1 MWIRHCLPRAQSFL
15 TMENLSELQTQ
26 IESLQRE
33 NNYLK
38 QAMQQWKSIEKLYKS
53 SAQKLKDS
61 EKRIRNIIE
70 NTPIG
75 MAVSNEAAVFE
86 YVNPAF
92 CELLNCSLF
101 DLQGKNIWSI
111 VNGEDNDTLQKDYYD
126 LYRGKKDL
134 RRDWR
139 LISKDNTEK
148 FVLADTT
155 LLMGEDGQQK
165 VLTFITDI
173 TERRN
178 LINELIVAK
187 EKAII
192 ANNSK
197 SEFLANMSHEI
208 RTPMNGIMGMTEILK
223 QTPLTSEQKE
233 YLDIINTSSNSL
245 LSIINDILDFS
256 KIEAGKIELE
266 QTPINI
272 ADIISEIADMLV
284 LKAEQKR
291 IELITYVKVDAQHQ
305 LLGDPVRLKQII
317 LNFANNAIKFTPD
330 GGEVVIY
337 AELVSTLYD
346 QAEIVFKI
354 KDNGVGIS
362 KEGMNKLFKPF
373 SQVDVSTTRKYGGT
387 GLGLII
393 SKRLA
398 NIMKGD
404 VFAESEVGK
413 GSTFGFSARFTMD
426 MSKLYEQPEIELSG
440 LKALIL
446 DDNETNIKI
455 LKKYLEYWGCLS
467 DAATSAHEAFDLLKK
482 SCLNQNRY
490 DFVLSDYMMPD
501 IDGFSFAKMVRTN
514 PLTQNTRLILL
525 SSMTHLN
532 HKQEFIAAGFQAYLY
547 KPIKLEQLKRTL
559 MQVLFNEEQL
569 EQTVATNESKQNI
582 TRKLSILIAED
593 NLINQKVAMTILKKL
608 GHQVDLA
615 ENGLQAVQK
624 FELNHYDVILMDMQ
638 MPEMNGLEATRII
651 REYEQEKNLKP
662 TPIIS
667 MTANAMQ
674 ADMEKSL
681 SAGMNDFIS
690 KPFKQD
696 QLIETLSKLTA
707 N

>member
-1 MWIRHCLPRAQSFL
+1 
-15 TMENLSELQTQ
+15 MENLRELQAQ

-75 MAVSNEAAVFE
+75 MAVSNENAVFE

-92 CELLNCSLF
+92 CEMLNCSLF

-111 VNGEDNDTLQKDYYD
+111 VNGEDHDTLQRDYYD

-155 LLMGEDGQQK
+155 LLVGEDGQQK

-272 ADIISEIADMLV
+272 SDIISEIADMLV

-291 IELITYVKVDAQHQ
+291 IELITYVKVVVQHQ

-337 AELVSTLYD
+337 AELVSTFYD
-346 QAEIVFKI
+346 EAEIVFKI

-413 GSTFGFSARFTMD
+413 GSTFGFNARFTMD
-426 MSKLYEQPEIELSG
+426 MSKLYQQPEIELAG

-455 LKKYLEYWGCLS
+455 LQKYLEFWGCQS
-467 DAATSAHEAFDLLKK
+467 DTATSAHEAFDLLKK
-482 SCLNQNRY
+482 SFLEQNRY

-525 SSMTHLN
+525 SSMTQLN

-559 MQVLFNEEQL
+559 MQVLFSEEQIGP
-569 EQTVATNESKQNI
+569 EINTSESKQKI
-582 TRKLSILIAED
+582 TRELSILIAED
-593 NLINQKVAMTILKKL
+593 NLINQKVALTILKKL
-608 GHQVDLA
+608 GHKVDLA
-615 ENGLQAVQK
+615 ENGLQAVEK
-624 FELNHYDVILMDMQ
+624 FELNNYDVILMDMQ

-696 QLIETLSKLTA
+696 QLIETLSKFTA

>member
-1 MWIRHCLPRAQSFL
+1 
-15 TMENLSELQTQ
+15 MENLRELQAQ

-75 MAVSNEAAVFE
+75 MAVSNENAVFE

-92 CELLNCSLF
+92 CEMLNCSLF

-111 VNGEDNDTLQKDYYD
+111 VNGEDHDTLQRDYYD

-155 LLMGEDGQQK
+155 LLVGEDGQQK

-272 ADIISEIADMLV
+272 SDIISEIADMLV

-291 IELITYVKVDAQHQ
+291 IELITYVKVDVQHQ

-337 AELVSTLYD
+337 AELVSTFYD
-346 QAEIVFKI
+346 EAEIVFKI

-413 GSTFGFSARFTMD
+413 GSTFGFNARFTMD
-426 MSKLYEQPEIELSG
+426 MSKLYQQPEIELAG

-455 LKKYLEYWGCLS
+455 LQKYLEFWGCQS
-467 DAATSAHEAFDLLKK
+467 DTATSAHEAFDLLKK
-482 SCLNQNRY
+482 SFLEQNRY

-525 SSMTHLN
+525 SSMTQLN

-559 MQVLFNEEQL
+559 MQVLFSEEQIGP
-569 EQTVATNESKQNI
+569 EINTSESKQKI
-582 TRKLSILIAED
+582 TRELSILIAED
-593 NLINQKVAMTILKKL
+593 NLINQKVALTILKKL
-608 GHQVDLA
+608 GHKVDLA
-615 ENGLQAVQK
+615 ENGLQAVEK
-624 FELNHYDVILMDMQ
+624 FELNNYDVILMDMQ

-696 QLIETLSKLTA
+696 QLIETLSKFTA